1 MSCPCE
7 PLALAILLG
16 QEAGTPLKKT
26 KVVMPCHEFLADVL
40 RTSLVVPLR
49 FDGKLM
55 LTGNVTINLCY
66 SDEVYVSGTYFMQR
80 DRVFGWPFF

>member
-1 MSCPCE
+1 M
-7 PLALAILLG
+7 ALAILLG
-16 QEAGTPLKKT
+16 QEVGTPLKKT

-40 RTSLVVPLR
+40 ETSLVVPLR
-49 FDGKLM
+49 FDSLV
-55 LTGNVTINLCY
+55 LIGNVTINLCY